1 MAWMDFK
8 HIPAKQVMIAKVI
21 EVLEE
26 VEPNL
31 WKVRVE
37 HNWIGV
43 PEIIEIAGEKPQEG
57 EVLDL
62 YPVPYE
68 QWKEWT
74 QGQ

>member
-31 WKVRVE
+31 WKVRVK
-37 HNWIGV
+37 HAWIGSD
-43 PEIIEIAGEKPQEG
+43 IEIAGERPQEG

>member
-26 VEPNL
+26 VEPNI
-31 WKVRVE
+31 WRVRVKHARE
-37 HNWIGV
+37 
-43 PEIIEIAGEKPQEG
+43 EIIEIAGERPQEG
-57 EVLDL
+57 EILEL

-68 QWKEWT
+68 QWKEYT
-74 QGQ
+74 SDKREG

>member
-1 MAWMDFK
+1 
-8 HIPAKQVMIAKVI
+8 
-21 EVLEE
+21 VLEE

-31 WKVRVE
+31 WRVRVK

-43 PEIIEIAGEKPQEG
+43 PEIIETAGERPKEG
-57 EVLDL
+57 EILDL

>member
-31 WKVRVE
+31 WKVRVKHAWE
-37 HNWIGV
+37 
-43 PEIIEIAGEKPQEG
+43 EIIKIAGERPQEG
-57 EVLDL
+57 EILEL

-74 QGQ
+74 QGE

>member
-8 HIPAKQVMIAKVI
+8 HIPTKQVMIAKVI

-31 WKVRVE
+31 WKVRVK

-43 PEIIEIAGEKPQEG
+43 PEIIEIAGERPQEG
-57 EVLDL
+57 EILDP
-62 YPVPYE
+62 YPVQYE

-74 QGQ
+74 QGE

>member
-8 HIPAKQVMIAKVI
+8 HIPGKQVMIAKVI

-37 HNWIGV
+37 HKWIGV
-43 PEIIEIAGEKPQEG
+43 PEIIEIAGERAKE
-57 EVLDL
+57 EEILEL
-62 YPVPYE
+62 CPVPYE

>member
-31 WKVRVE
+31 
-37 HNWIGV
+37 
-43 PEIIEIAGEKPQEG
+43 
-57 EVLDL
+57 

-74 QGQ
+74 QGK